1 MSCHV
6 KCSTKIIWKT
16 VVWMTT
22 ILPMED
28 VAKKINILKFRP
40 WNVNKLVKIGV
51 LNMATISVLNAL
63 IPLLTFL
70 MDIAVKWDIIMMGIN
85 VC

>member
-1 MSCHV
+1 MA
-6 KCSTKIIWKT
+6 
-16 VVWMTT
+16 T
-22 ILPMED
+22 ILPMEG
-28 VAKKINILKFRP
+28 VVKKINILKFRQ

-51 LNMATISVLNAL
+51 HNMAPISVLNVV
-63 IPLLTFL
+63 IPQHTLL